1 MNLLL
6 PETMTLPTMS
16 RSRSL
21 DDNNDVADRRAVC
34 GCPRMVGGSMWGRD
48 VPSLIPC
55 ETCRVI
61 FKSASSDSLTN
72 RNFRM
77 LRPET
82 GRNLKVKRYKHVHLA
97 PSTTL
102 PLSLTL
108 LLHLSHSLSIP
119 FCLFS
124 VALPPQLLAAST
136 KANVARFRNTN
147 CCH

>member
-1 MNLLL
+1 
-6 PETMTLPTMS
+6 MTLATMS

-34 GCPRMVGGSMWGRD
+34 GCPRMVEGRGCREARRGGQ
-48 VPSLIPC
+48 SLIPC

-102 PLSLTL
+102 PPLSHFFSLSHTPFQSPSASFL
-108 LLHLSHSLSIP
+108 LLYPLNFL
-119 FCLFS
+119 
-124 VALPPQLLAAST
+124 LPRRKLMLRDFETQIAVI
-136 KANVARFRNTN
+136 KII
-147 CCH
+147 